1 MLPRVVY
8 HVEASLDG
16 SIDWITPDVGRYY
29 RLASVFSEDCALT
42 GADTVITG
50 PGAPIDDEPEP
61 PSRDLP
67 RPSGKPLLAV
77 TDSRGRVHTW
87 NWLRGQTD
95 YFRDVVA
102 LCSRATP
109 WAQLDELRRKGV
121 ASFAGGEDRV
131 DLPAALEWLRDE
143 HGVER
148 VRVDS
153 GGALAGALLRAGLVD
168 EVSVI
173 VEPVLV
179 GGTCSRGFFR
189 APDLTGPDGVVRLRL
204 TALERFDDDALWL
217 RYDVV
222 G

>member
-1 MLPRVVY
+1 MPPRVVY
-8 HVEASLDG
+8 HVEVSLDG
-16 SIDWITPDVGRYY
+16 SIDWIAPDVGRYY
-29 RLASVFSEDCALT
+29 RLASVFAEDCALT

-50 PGAPIDDEPEP
+50 PGAPAEDDPEP
-61 PSRDLP
+61 PSPDLP

-87 NWLRGQTD
+87 NWLRSQTD

-109 WAQLDELRRKGV
+109 RAQLDELRRKGV
-121 ASFAGGEDRV
+121 ASFVAGEERV
-131 DLPAALEWLRDE
+131 DLREALEWLRDE
-143 HGVER
+143 HGVET

-153 GGALAGALLRAGLVD
+153 GGSLAGALLRAGLVD

-179 GGTCSRGFFR
+179 GGMSQRTFFR
-189 APDLTGPDGVVRLRL
+189 APDLVGPDGVVRLKL
-204 TALERFDDDALWL
+204 TVLERFDDDALWL
-217 RYDVV
+217 RYEVL